1 MATVTLSADTLGVRF
16 TSVEKLSGLVRDLDV
31 PVASVID
38 ARVENDGLSA
48 ARGIRAPGLGIPGVR
63 KVGTWRGRAGRSLV
77 SVRRGQP
84 ALSVRLSGQRYGTIL
99 IGLDDAQRYADQ
111 LTPVSR

>member
-1 MATVTLSADTLGVRF
+1 MATVTLSEDTLGVRF

-111 LTPVSR
+111 LTSVSS